1 MTIVPLG
8 VSNEELE
15 RDPSLYAQVM
25 QAISDGAPGGGGG
38 SGICPFLMRV
48 LREAHG
54 RGHEDGLESQL
65 VRYARAGHL
74 RNWQWDRRRRRLWYD
89 GQLEV
94 AEVLREAR
102 RVAASSA
109 GLVHTRDAGL

>member
-1 MTIVPLG
+1 MDEHG
-8 VSNEELE
+8 GDARSEDDREEDARRE
-15 RDPSLYAQVM
+15 VLYVNT
-25 QAISDGAPGGGGG
+25 G
-38 SGICPFLMRV
+38 
-48 LREAHG
+48 
-54 RGHEDGLESQL
+54 GHEDGLESQL